1 MDVTGGMEA
10 SVDEVAVDPPSPDF
24 MEGGERLALGRGRA
38 CGATTRRG
46 GRGRGPL
53 ERSPHAERQR
63 RVARRPGT
71 DRARLGASTCGARR
85 AGASACPRRRRP
97 ELRLHRTVSALAGDL
112 RRSRRGDTTT
122 TEQIANRFGGPTSA
136 PEPTVP
142 LRFDVEFSMTV
153 DPGRTTPTRRTGSRS
168 GRNTGTSSCAR
179 PRARSRSPERR
190 SPSTGGGLRIR
201 RKGTMERSDYSD
213 WMGHVWMSAQ
223 FASGRAFGID
233 NFHPYPDGSVRYH
246 EGWVLDDGEILPAKF
261 VDAPWKTDWVA
272 SGEDVSFVLRTKR
285 GDVPIDAETYVT
297 TVQLHRRTA
306 CGTSCVSRH
315 PARHHPLP
323 LGRRGG
329 LRHDR
334 TLVPDRTRS
343 DV

>member
-24 MEGGERLALGRGRA
+24 MEGANVWLWDGEGRVALPRRRGR
-38 CGATTRRG
+38 
-46 GRGRGPL
+46 RGRSPL

-63 RVARRPGT
+63 RVARRPGI
-71 DRARLGASTCGARR
+71 DRARLGASTRGTRR
-85 AGASACPRRRRP
+85 AGAAACPRRRCPSFICIEPFR
-97 ELRLHRTVSALAGDL
+97 RWRVTFDGLA
-112 RRSRRGDTTT
+112 GDTTT

-153 DPGRTTPTRRTGSRS
+153 DPWPYDAYEADGIPLGTEHRYEQLCTAEGEVEISGTTIPLK
-168 GRNTGTSSCAR
+168 
-179 PRARSRSPERR
+179 
-190 SPSTGGGLRIR
+190 GGGLRIR

-297 TVQLHRRTA
+297 TVQPIA
-306 CGTSCVSRH
+306 EA
-315 PARHHPLP
+315 PA
-323 LGRRGG
+323 GRAAFPAIQQGITRFRWDGEEAYG
-329 LRHDR
+329 MIERSSQIE
-334 TLVPDRTRS
+334 PRS
-343 DV
+343 DA